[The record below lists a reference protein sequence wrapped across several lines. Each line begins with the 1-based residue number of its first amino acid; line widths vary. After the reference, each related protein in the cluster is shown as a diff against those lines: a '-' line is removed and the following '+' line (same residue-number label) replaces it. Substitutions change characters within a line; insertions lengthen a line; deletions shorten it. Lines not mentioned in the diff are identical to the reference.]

1 MSFVLFLRGLVV
13 VLVVFAIT
21 TYVMTGSLWTTFM
34 QTAICAVLIQIGY
47 FVAVLFLVWRSPKT
61 QVETPKNEASQ
72 GLSKEQQPAANVTPL
87 PGTPRSD
94 HP

>member
-1 MSFVLFLRGLVV
+1 MSFALFLRGFVI

-21 TYVMTGSLWTTFM
+21 TYVVTGSPWTTFI
-34 QTAICAVLIQIGY
+34 QTVICAVLIQIGY

-61 QVETPKNEASQ
+61 QAEAPKSEANQ
-72 GLSKEQQPAANVTPL
+72 GLPKEQQPAANVAPL
-87 PGTPRSD
+87 PGAPRSD